1 MRFWCPQRQS
11 LETPAGP
18 DTFLRDP
25 ERWHQGGARGRQAD
39 AEPARLRLVACDD
52 LRLRMKGHAVRAAIV
67 PFEAIAQSLKRMA
80 VRPYVIEN
88 VGPAWQE
95 AVFRRA

>member
-1 MRFWCPQRQS
+1 
-11 LETPAGP
+11 
-18 DTFLRDP
+18 
-25 ERWHQGGARGRQAD
+25 
-39 AEPARLRLVACDD
+39 
-52 LRLRMKGHAVRAAIV
+52 MKGHAVRAAIV

-80 VRPYVIEN
+80 VRPHVIEN